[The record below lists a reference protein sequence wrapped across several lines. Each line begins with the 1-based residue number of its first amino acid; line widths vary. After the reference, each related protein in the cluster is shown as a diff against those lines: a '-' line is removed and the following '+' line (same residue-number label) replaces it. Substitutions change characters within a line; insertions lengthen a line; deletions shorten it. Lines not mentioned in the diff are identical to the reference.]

1 MIFAF
6 ILSDVNR
13 RDSLLAVLVAV
24 LWGFNFVVIDWGLA
38 AREGQS
44 VPPLLLVA
52 VRFFLVAFPAVFLL
66 PRPPAPWRVILAVG
80 AFMSLGQFG
89 LLYTAMAAGM
99 PPGLAGLVLQAQ
111 VVFTVV
117 LAAGVLRERPT
128 VLQVVGVVAGA
139 LGLVVVAL
147 GRGGHV
153 PVVALVL
160 CLLAA
165 LSWAIGNV
173 ISRAAKVSGGLSL
186 TVWSALVVPLPLLAL
201 SLVLDGPESVREG
214 VAAFG
219 WEALVSTAYT
229 VVLASFVGYGIFNS
243 LLARNPASSVVP
255 WILLVPPVAIGS
267 AWLLLGEVPSA
278 GELAGGALLVLGALV
293 AQGVLRPPRLGVAR
307 AVPQRGEGGLDAAG
321 GEVGGPLADLV
332 EGAERH

>member
-1 MIFAF
+1 MT
-6 ILSDVNR
+6 R

-24 LWGFNFVVIDWGLA
+24 LWGFNFVVIDWGLET
-38 AREGQS
+38 REGHA
-44 VPPLLLVA
+44 VPPLLLLA
-52 VRFFLVAFPAVFLL
+52 VRFVLVAFPAVFLL
-66 PRPPAPWRVILAVG
+66 PRPKASWRVVAAVG
-80 AFMSLGQFG
+80 IFMSLGQFG
-89 LLYTAMAAGM
+89 LLYTSMAAGM

-111 VVFTVV
+111 VVLTIVI
-117 LAAGVLRERPT
+117 AAGVLRERPT
-128 VLQVVGVVAGA
+128 LLQVVGVVAGA
-139 LGLVVVAL
+139 LGLIVVAL

-153 PVVALVL
+153 PAVALVL

-173 ISRAAKVSGGLSL
+173 ISRAAKVPGGLSL

-201 SLVLDGPESVREG
+201 SLVLDGPEGVREG

-243 LLARNPASSVVP
+243 LLARHPASSVVP

-278 GELAGGALLVLGALV
+278 GELAGGALLVIGALV
-293 AQGVLRPPRLGVAR
+293 AQGVLRAPRLGVAG
-307 AVPQRGEGGLDAAG
+307 AAPQRREGGLDPAR
-321 GEVGGPLADLV
+321 GEVGGPLTDLV

>member
-1 MIFAF
+1 MT
-6 ILSDVNR
+6 R

-24 LWGFNFVVIDWGLA
+24 LWGFNFVVIDWGLE

-44 VPPLLLVA
+44 VPPLLLLA
-52 VRFFLVAFPAVFLL
+52 VRFVLVAFPAVFLI
-66 PRPPAPWRVILAVG
+66 PRPKAPWRVVAAVG
-80 AFMSLGQFG
+80 IFMSLGQFG
-89 LLYTAMAAGM
+89 LLYTSMAAGM

-111 VVFTVV
+111 VVLTIVI
-117 LAAGVLRERPT
+117 AAGVLRERPT
-128 VLQVVGVVAGA
+128 LMQVVGVVAGA

-173 ISRAAKVSGGLSL
+173 ISRAAKVPGGLSL

-201 SLVLDGPESVREG
+201 SLVLDGPDGVREG

-243 LLARNPASSVVP
+243 LLARHPASSVVP

-267 AWLLLGEVPSA
+267 AWLLLGEVPSP

-293 AQGVLRPPRLGVAR
+293 AQGVLRAPRLGVAG
-307 AVPQRGEGGLDAAG
+307 AAPQRGEGGLDPAR

>member
-1 MIFAF
+1 M
-6 ILSDVNR
+6 NR

-24 LWGFNFVVIDWGLA
+24 LWGFNFIVIDWGLEP
-38 AREGQS
+38 REGHS
-44 VPPLLLVA
+44 VPPLLLLA
-52 VRFFLVAFPAVFLL
+52 ARFVLVAFPAVFLL
-66 PRPPAPWRVILAVG
+66 PRPEAPWRVIVAVG
-80 AFMSLGQFG
+80 VFMSMGQFG
-89 LLYTAMAAGM
+89 LLYTGMAAGM

-111 VVFTVV
+111 VVLTIVI
-117 LAAGVLRERPT
+117 AAGVLRERPSPM
-128 VLQVVGVVAGA
+128 QVAGVLA
-139 LGLVVVAL
+139 GAVGLVVVAL

-153 PVVALVL
+153 PAVALLL

-173 ISRAAKVSGGLSL
+173 ISRAAKVPGGLGL

-201 SLVLDGPESVREG
+201 SLVIDGPDGVRDG

-243 LLARNPASSVVP
+243 LLARHPASSVVP

-278 GELAGGALLVLGALV
+278 GELTGGALLVVGALV
-293 AQGVLRPPRLGVAR
+293 AQGVLRAPRLGVAR
-307 AVPQRGEGGLDAAG
+307 AAPQRGQSGLDAAG
-321 GEVGGPLADLV
+321 GEVGGPLPDLV
-332 EGAERH
+332 DGAERH

>member
-1 MIFAF
+1 MVVAV
-6 ILSDVNR
+6 ILVDVNR

-24 LWGFNFVVIDWGLA
+24 LWGFNFVAIDWGLA
-38 AREGQS
+38 PREGQS

-66 PRPPAPWRVILAVG
+66 PRPKAPWRVIVAVG

-89 LLYTAMAAGM
+89 LLYTSMAVGM

-111 VVFTVV
+111 VVLTIVI
-117 LAAGVLRERPT
+117 AAGVLRERPST
-128 VLQVVGVVAGA
+128 VQVVGVLAGA
-139 LGLVVVAL
+139 LGLLVVAL

-153 PVVALVL
+153 PLGSLLL

-165 LSWAIGNV
+165 LSWAVGNV
-173 ISRAAKVSGGLSL
+173 VSRAAKVPGGLAL
-186 TVWSALVVPLPLLAL
+186 TVWSALVVPVPLLAL
-201 SLVLDGPESVREG
+201 SLVIDGPGGVRDG

-219 WEALVSTAYT
+219 WEALASTAYT

-243 LLARNPASSVVP
+243 LLARHPASSVVP

-267 AWLLLGEVPSA
+267 AWLLLGETPSV

-293 AQGVLRPPRLGVAR
+293 AQGVLRAPRLGVSR
-307 AVPQRGEGGLDAAG
+307 AAVQGGESGLDPAR
-321 GEVGGPLADLV
+321 GEVGGPLAHLV
-332 EGAERH
+332 DGAERH

>member
-1 MIFAF
+1 MVFVVIV
-6 ILSDVNR
+6 DGVTR

-24 LWGFNFVVIDWGLA
+24 LWGFNFVVIDWGLEERDGHA
-38 AREGQS
+38 
-44 VPPLLLVA
+44 VPPLLLLA
-52 VRFFLVAFPAVFLL
+52 VRFVLVAFPAVFLL
-66 PRPPAPWRVILAVG
+66 PRPKASWRVIAAVG
-80 AFMSLGQFG
+80 IFMSLGQFG
-89 LLYTAMAAGM
+89 LLYTSMAAGM

-111 VVFTVV
+111 VVLTIVI
-117 LAAGVLRERPT
+117 AAGVLRERPT
-128 VLQVVGVVAGA
+128 LLQVVGVVAGA

-153 PVVALVL
+153 PAVALIL

-173 ISRAAKVSGGLSL
+173 ISRAAKVPGGLSL

-201 SLVLDGPESVREG
+201 SLVLDGPDGVREG

-243 LLARNPASSVVP
+243 LLAKHPASSVVP

-278 GELAGGALLVLGALV
+278 GELAGGALLVIGALV
-293 AQGVLRPPRLGVAR
+293 AQGVVRLPRSGGVA
-307 AVPQRGEGGLDAAG
+307 
-321 GEVGGPLADLV
+321 GPLPDLV
-332 EGAERH
+332 ESGKRR

>member
-1 MIFAF
+1 MVFVVIV
-6 ILSDVNR
+6 DGVTR

-24 LWGFNFVVIDWGLA
+24 LWGFNFVVIDWGLE
-38 AREGQS
+38 ARDGHA
-44 VPPLLLVA
+44 VPPLLLLA
-52 VRFFLVAFPAVFLL
+52 VRFVLVAFPAVFLL
-66 PRPPAPWRVILAVG
+66 PRPKASWRVVAAVG
-80 AFMSLGQFG
+80 IFMSLGQFG
-89 LLYTAMAAGM
+89 LLYTSMAAGM

-111 VVFTVV
+111 VVLTIVI
-117 LAAGVLRERPT
+117 AAGVLRERPT
-128 VLQVVGVVAGA
+128 LLQVVGVAAGA

-173 ISRAAKVSGGLSL
+173 ISRAAKVPGGLSL

-201 SLVLDGPESVREG
+201 SLVLDGPDGVREG

-243 LLARNPASSVVP
+243 LLAKHPASSVVP

-278 GELAGGALLVLGALV
+278 GELAGGALLVIGALV
-293 AQGVLRPPRLGVAR
+293 AQGVVRLPRSGGVA
-307 AVPQRGEGGLDAAG
+307 
-321 GEVGGPLADLV
+321 GPLPDLV
-332 EGAERH
+332 ESGKRS

>member
-1 MIFAF
+1 MVGAV
-6 ILSDVNR
+6 ILVDVNR

-38 AREGQS
+38 PRDGQT

-66 PRPPAPWRVILAVG
+66 PRPKASWRVVAAVG

-89 LLYTAMAAGM
+89 LLYTSMAAGM

-111 VVFTVV
+111 VVLTIVI
-117 LAAGVLRERPT
+117 AAGVLRERPSIAQT
-128 VLQVVGVVAGA
+128 IGVIAGAVGLLVVG
-139 LGLVVVAL
+139 L

-153 PVVALVL
+153 PLLALLL

-173 ISRAAKVSGGLSL
+173 VSRAAKVPGGLSL

-201 SLVLDGPESVREG
+201 SLVIDGPGGVRDG

-219 WEALVSTAYT
+219 WEALASTAYT

-243 LLARNPASSVVP
+243 LLARHPASSVVP
-255 WILLVPPVAIGS
+255 WILLVPPIAIGS
-267 AWLLLGEVPSA
+267 AWLLLDETPSA
-278 GELAGGALLVLGALV
+278 GELAGGALLVVGALV
-293 AQGVLRPPRLGVAR
+293 AQGVLRAPRLGVAR
-307 AVPQRGEGGLDAAG
+307 PAVQGGEGGLDPAG
-321 GEVGGPLADLV
+321 GEVGSPLPDLV